1 MTERVEKILV
11 TGGAGFIGSHLVERL
26 LAEGFLVRILDNF
39 STGKYGNLPQNHP
52 GLEIVEGDVAD
63 RQIIDQVVQGISGIV
78 HLAAVA
84 SVQASVEDPA
94 GTHASNFIG
103 TLNLLEASRRHKV
116 RRFLFASSAAVY
128 GNGAP
133 LPISEEASVQPLTP
147 YASDKLASEYYL
159 DFYGREYGL
168 EPGIFRFFNVFGPR
182 QDPASPYS
190 GVISIFVDRSLAGQQ
205 LSIFGDGQQ
214 TRDFIY
220 VTDLVTILVKAL
232 NSHSLASGPVNVG
245 TGTQTSLLELVDTLR
260 VLLARP
266 IDVLH
271 LPPRQGDV
279 KHSLADISLLRER
292 FSFEQGVSFSQGLK
306 ELVAY
311 LDVASDKQ

>member
-1 MTERVEKILV
+1 MSQITPKILV
-11 TGGAGFIGSHLVERL
+11 TGGAGFIGSHLVDRL
-26 LAEGFLVRILDNF
+26 LGDGLPVRILDNF
-39 STGKYGNLPQNHP
+39 STGTHANLPQDCS
-52 GLEIVEGDVAD
+52 GLEIIKGDVAD
-63 RQIIDQVVQGISGIV
+63 SQVVEQAVQGVTAIV

-103 TLNLLEASRRHKV
+103 TLNLLEACRRHGV

-128 GNGAP
+128 GNGAEP
-133 LPISEEASVQPLTP
+133 PISEDAPVQPLTP

-182 QDPASPYS
+182 QDPSSPYS
-190 GVISIFVDRSLAGQQ
+190 GVISIFVDRCLARQP
-205 LSIFGDGQQ
+205 LTIYGDGCQ

-232 NSHSLASGPVNVG
+232 TAPSLAGGPVNVG
-245 TGTQTSLLELVDTLR
+245 TGIQTSLLELVDQLSS
-260 VLLARP
+260 LLGQA
-266 IDVLH
+266 IEVSH
-271 LPPRQGDV
+271 LPSRQGDV
-279 KHSLADISLLRER
+279 KHSLADISRLEER
-292 FSFEQGVSFSQGLK
+292 FSFQHGVDFGRGLQ

-311 LDVASDKQ
+311 LKGAPDNQ

>member
-1 MTERVEKILV
+1 MPKSKKKILV

-26 LAEGFLVRILDNF
+26 LAHGFLVRILDDF
-39 STGKYGNLPQNHP
+39 STGKSANLPQNQA

-63 RQIIDQVVQGISGIV
+63 SQVVDQAVQGVGAIV

-94 GTHASNFIG
+94 GTHASNFMG
-103 TLNLLEASRRHKV
+103 TLNLLEACRRHQV

-133 LPISEEASVQPLTP
+133 LPISETAPVQPLTP
-147 YASDKLASEYYL
+147 YASDKLASEHYL

-182 QDPASPYS
+182 QDPSSPYS
-190 GVISIFVDRSLAGQQ
+190 GVISIFVNRALSQQ
-205 LSIFGDGQQ
+205 PLTVFGDGHQS
-214 TRDFIY
+214 RDFIY
-220 VTDLVTILVKAL
+220 VTDLVAVLFKAL
-232 NSHSLASGPVNVG
+232 TAQTLASGPVNVG
-245 TGTQTSLLELVDTLR
+245 TGTQTSLLELIAQLR
-260 VLLARP
+260 ALVGRP
-266 IDVLH
+266 IAVTH
-271 LPPRQGDV
+271 QPARQGDV

-292 FSFEQGVSFSQGLK
+292 FSFQQEVSFAQGLQQ
-306 ELVAY
+306 LVE
-311 LDVASDKQ
+311 ASQE